1 MTQRIRWI
9 ALLGIFFLA
18 AALPGFAADDVTLE
32 GGFVWERSDGNREG
46 DIKATLI
53 PTGDGEWNVSFE
65 FEWEDGPHV
74 YTGSCEG
81 SLSGEFSGNIAADG
95 GRKMK
100 FKFSGAFED
109 GTFSGTH
116 SFVNEDGTTKESG
129 TLTLAA
135 ASADGDKGHGDDDG
149 HGDGHGH
156 DHGDDDGHD
165 HGDDDGHGHD

>member
-74 YTGSCEG
+74 YTGTCSG
-81 SLSGEFSGNIAADG
+81 SLDGELSGDITGDG
-95 GRKMK
+95 DYKPQ

-109 GTFSGTH
+109 GKFSGTH
-116 SFVNEDGTTKESG
+116 DRVGKDGELKPSG
-129 TLTLAA
+129 TLTL
-135 ASADGDKGHGDDDG
+135 SAPQG
-149 HGDGHGH
+149 
-156 DHGDDDGHD
+156 
-165 HGDDDGHGHD
+165 

>member
-1 MTQRIRWI
+1 MKLFVRLTAI
-9 ALLGIFFLA
+9 LA
-18 AALPGFAADDVTLE
+18 VLILAGGFAAMASEDVMME
-32 GGFVWERSDGNREG
+32 GGYVWQRDDGAKEG
-46 DIKATLI
+46 SLTAALTPD
-53 PTGDGEWNVSFE
+53 GDGKWNVAFSFD
-65 FEWEDGPHV
+65 WEDGPHV

-156 DHGDDDGHD
+156 DHGDDDGHG
-165 HGDDDGHGHD
+165 HGDDDGDGHD